1 MSGEGGGEEMVAEL
15 GKDEGRE
22 EGGQEGVKRVK
33 TQYRPKKFR
42 RKRNFA
48 FLLVEALVTELLI
61 NYKSC
66 ILDQAIEGLCH
77 LCSTCALG
85 HLCTD

>member
-1 MSGEGGGEEMVAEL
+1 MRGGRRKVRKEFRGL
-15 GKDEGRE
+15 
-22 EGGQEGVKRVK
+22 K

-66 ILDQAIEGLCH
+66 IMDQAIEGLCH
-77 LCSTCALG
+77 LCSTCALV
-85 HLCTD
+85 H